1 MKFISR
7 KTGTIVAL
15 VMMNFRSKAINM
27 QTTVNAIIP
36 DVPVAPLKTLYLF
49 HGMHEDENSWLNQT
63 ALRRYAAKR
72 KMAIVLPSVGLSY
85 YANQRNG
92 QHYFDFVAE
101 ELVEKTRGWW
111 PLSANREDT
120 FVAGDSM
127 GGYGALKC
135 GLNYPE
141 RFGTVFA
148 FSPMPDIVGRWRS
161 TPERDAWYK
170 SLFGSLADL
179 ETSSSNL
186 YRVVRANKDA
196 PLKPAIFQ
204 LCGRDDP
211 FWPMNQEFY
220 QLLIANGYQAT
231 FIPSTG
237 GHEWPVWDNGIQFA
251 LDRIVNS
258 DNESE

>member
-1 MKFISR
+1 MALA
-7 KTGTIVAL
+7 IV
-15 VMMNFRSKAINM
+15 NFRSNSLGV
-27 QTTVNAIIP
+27 QTTLNAILP
-36 DVPVAPLKTLYLF
+36 DTICAPLKTLYFF

-63 ALRRYAAKR
+63 ALRHYAAKR

-101 ELVEKTRGWW
+101 EVVEKTRGWW

-127 GGYGALKC
+127 GGYGALKF
-135 GLNYPE
+135 GLNSPE
-141 RFGTVFA
+141 RFGTAFA

-179 ETSSSNL
+179 ETSPSNL
-186 YRVVRANKDA
+186 YRVVRANKGA
-196 PLKPAIFQ
+196 PLKSTIFQ
-204 LCGRDDP
+204 FCGRDDP

-220 QLLIANGYQAT
+220 QPGLSNQVQHL
-231 FIPSTG
+231 SK
-237 GHEWPVWDNGIQFA
+237 
-251 LDRIVNS
+251 
-258 DNESE
+258 